1 MPKAIT
7 NEQRQQWSLVHKQA
21 LVLAEFFDIKATAFG
36 MDGLPSGASAIR
48 AAAEPAHPFASRFAG
63 LREALADL
71 LENAS
76 YLSSGDLRELDVHVR
91 NHLGVGLDDLQ
102 AKRLARIA
110 KIRAKGRITSDEQF
124 RLLKGRHEEIWDDSV
139 RSGEAV
145 VLNALMEEYESRK
158 RRR

>member
-7 NEQRQQWSLVHKQA
+7 ETQREEWSLVQKQA
-21 LVLAEFFDIKATAFG
+21 LALAEFFDSKASAFG
-36 MDGLPSGASAIR
+36 TGPSLQMASAIR
-48 AAAEPAHPFASRFAG
+48 AVAEPAHPFASRFAG

-76 YLSSGDLRELDVHVR
+76 YLSASDLRELDAHVR
-91 NHLGVGLDDLQ
+91 SRLGVSLDDLQ

-124 RLLKGRHEEIWDDSV
+124 RLLKGRHEEIWDDPLRMV
-139 RSGEAV
+139 EAV
-145 VLNALMEEYESRK
+145 ALNALIEEYEFRK